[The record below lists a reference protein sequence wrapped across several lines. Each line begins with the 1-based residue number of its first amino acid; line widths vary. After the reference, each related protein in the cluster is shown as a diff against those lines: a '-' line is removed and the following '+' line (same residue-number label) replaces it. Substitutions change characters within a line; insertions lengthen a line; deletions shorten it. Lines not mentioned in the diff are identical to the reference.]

1 MYNNMKSLTK
11 HIKKLHQKKYR
22 REYGEYLIEGV
33 KGIEEAFEALAPI
46 VSLVV
51 DGIRRD
57 EKDIAAV
64 IAVAEKKEIPIE
76 YCGRKDIGDIKTT
89 DTFAGILAIVA
100 MAEHD
105 VDDLD
110 LDAPIVCLNRVSDP
124 GNLGT
129 IIRTADW
136 FGIQNILLSEGSVD
150 PYNEKVVRSTMGSL
164 FHATIAE
171 SESIRETLAW
181 LQKEHGYQ
189 LVGLNMNG
197 TSLAGLEK
205 QQKKTVYVFGSESHG
220 IEKDIEKMLDAR
232 YTIPGSGEAESLNV
246 AIAAGI
252 VLSRI
257 AV

>member
-1 MYNNMKSLTK
+1 MSMKGLTK
-11 HIKKLHQKKYR
+11 HINKLHQKKYR

-33 KGIEEAFEALAPI
+33 KGVEEALAALAPI

-51 DGIRRD
+51 DGKRRD

-64 IAVAEKKEIPIE
+64 IAAVEKKDIPVE

-89 DTFAGILAIVA
+89 NTFAGILAIVA
-100 MAEHD
+100 MAEQD
-105 VDDLD
+105 ADDLD
-110 LDAPIVCLNRVSDP
+110 LTAPIVCLNRVSDP

-136 FGIQNILLSEGSVD
+136 FGVSNILLSEGTVD
-150 PYNEKVVRSTMGSL
+150 PYNEKVVRSTMGSM
-164 FHATIAE
+164 FRATIAE
-171 SESIRETLAW
+171 SENIAETLKW

-189 LVGLNMNG
+189 LVGLNG
-197 TSLAGLEK
+197 ESLAGLEQ

-220 IEKDIEKMLDAR
+220 IDSEVEKMLDAR

-257 AV
+257 PS